1 MNKILYICACLVFSG
16 CMSMTDDVCHP
27 SHYTMQDYYEDERV
41 TFPKRHKVN
50 DYGIKI
56 CNECYAKYYA
66 NK

>member
-1 MNKILYICACLVFSG
+1 MFSG

-27 SHYTMQDYYEDERV
+27 SHYTMQDYYEDKRV

-66 NK
+66 K